1 MAAAY
6 YGLGVN
12 QKNRRSL
19 SKALELHQKA
29 VELNEEIDAKRD
41 LPYIYN
47 DLGSTYSAL
56 LELELSLEYYLKY
69 LAFLGEQILGVQV
82 VFSNIGAIYHQMG
95 KYNLAMKYNLKALKK
110 CEEIGDK
117 RRILPA
123 VLYNLI
129 TLSIDK
135 NEHQK
140 AQQYL
145 EQLRL
150 INQIVESEKI
160 YRLYRFTSGLV
171 LKADTRMSDWSKAA
185 AIFEEVLIEENLPP
199 YWQVIALINH
209 SAILLK
215 ELQISGELEILE
227 EVKNKVNVLVDIAS
241 KEQFHVLLAQAYWL
255 FAQLA
260 LAELDI
266 EKAKDY
272 LMKAGFITEDK
283 GLKKLAEDIA
293 EEQQK
298 LANQLSMWENLV
310 KQKKPIVEALK
321 HLSLENGITRITKD
335 AVIEERDK
343 KTGQMIE
350 YRKLFVLKI

>member
-1 MAAAY
+1 
-6 YGLGVN
+6 
-12 QKNRRSL
+12 
-19 SKALELHQKA
+19 
-29 VELNEEIDAKRD
+29 
-41 LPYIYN
+41 
-47 DLGSTYSAL
+47 
-56 LELELSLEYYLKY
+56 
-69 LAFLGEQILGVQV
+69 
-82 VFSNIGAIYHQMG
+82 
-95 KYNLAMKYNLKALKK
+95 
-110 CEEIGDK
+110 
-117 RRILPA
+117 
-123 VLYNLI
+123 
-129 TLSIDK
+129 
-135 NEHQK
+135 
-140 AQQYL
+140 
-145 EQLRL
+145 
-150 INQIVESEKI
+150 
-160 YRLYRFTSGLV
+160 
-171 LKADTRMSDWSKAA
+171 MSDWSKAA
-185 AIFEEVLIEENLPP
+185 AIFEEVLIEEDLPP
-199 YWQVIALINH
+199 YWQVVALINH

-241 KEQFHVLLAQAYWL
+241 KEQFHMLLAQAYWL

-343 KTGQMIE
+343 KTRQMIE